1 MSINLNALDKYL
13 QDLFQE
19 RGYPGM
25 AICIRGSEGIIYD
38 KGFGYRSIEKNLP
51 MNGDTVFGIGS
62 MSKTF
67 TALACCLLHV
77 EGKLNLDDPI
87 SKYIPEFHI
96 SGIPDECMTIKN
108 VGTHRSGIPA
118 MKPME
123 WSIAMNSI
131 ERETEWYRY
140 MRETAPNQMDKDEH
154 VINYIMQQNYD
165 LLGAPGEYMSYLNEG
180 FVLLTVVVEKVS
192 GMPLETY
199 LAEKIFKPVGMSRS
213 LLDTDAS
220 HAKKMAE
227 GNISSLFDCL
237 ENGEYVWD
245 DNWSYFPPF
254 RGAACVKSTTHD
266 LSKFYLMLDNKG
278 ICDGR
283 QVIPA
288 EAIELLCGRSFPLQA
303 EPYYCMGLWKSN
315 THGKQLLEHCG
326 ALRGISC
333 QAGVIEG
340 RYSIAAFCNE
350 GNLGLDEFV
359 WPCYN
364 FIMDLQL
371 TEKHYWAMPS
381 GNTFSEPGMLCGE
394 YVSNESI
401 PSHIVVSIE
410 DGELV
415 ADFDGLKVDL
425 LYCNEAIF
433 AVVNHDNPE
442 KRVNTFKF
450 HIWAGKAWGVK
461 CGYRIFQKKEKSK
474 AYVASP
480 RCL

>member
-1 MSINLNALDKYL
+1 MNRNLDALDKYL
-13 QDLFQE
+13 QDLFKK

-25 AICIRGSEGIIYD
+25 VVCIRGPEGLIYD
-38 KGFGYRSIEKNLP
+38 KGFGYRSIEKKLP
-51 MNGDTVFGIGS
+51 INGDTIFGIGS

-67 TALACCLLHV
+67 TALACCILHV
-77 EGKLNLDDPI
+77 EGKLRLDDSI
-87 SKYIPEFHI
+87 SKFIPEFHI
-96 SGIPDECMTIKN
+96 SGVPDECMTIRN
-108 VGTHRSGIPA
+108 FAMHRSGIPP

-140 MRETAPNQMDKDEH
+140 MRETSPNQMDKDEQ
-154 VINYIMQQNYD
+154 VIDYIMQQDYK

-180 FVLLTVVVEKVS
+180 FVLLTVVVERAS
-192 GMPLETY
+192 GMPLEKY
-199 LAEKIFKPVGMSRS
+199 LTETIFKPVGMTRS
-213 LLDTDAS
+213 ILDIDAS
-220 HAKKMAE
+220 HAKEMAS
-227 GNISSLFDCL
+227 GNITSLFDRL
-237 ENGEYVWD
+237 DNDEYVWD
-245 DNWSYFPPF
+245 DNWSFFPPF

-278 ICDGR
+278 KCNGK

-288 EAIELLCGRSFPLQA
+288 EAIELLCGRQFPLQA

-315 THGKQLLEHCG
+315 IHGEQLLEHCG

-340 RYSIAAFCNE
+340 KYSIAVFCNE

-364 FIMDLQL
+364 FIMGLPL

-381 GNTFSEPGMLCGE
+381 GDSYSEPEILCGD
-394 YVSNESI
+394 YISNESL
-401 PSHIVVSIE
+401 PSHIIVSIE
-410 DGELV
+410 DGNLV

-425 LYCNEAIF
+425 LFCSESIF
-433 AVVNHDNPE
+433 AVVDHYNHK

-450 HIWAGKAWGVK
+450 HIRDGKAWGVK
-461 CGYRIFQKKEKSK
+461 CGYRIFQKIEDS
-474 AYVASP
+474 YD
-480 RCL
+480 L